1 VKKIFFPNTIINKH
15 SDMDRITMSRV
26 EESVPLTKENIDKIL
41 EYLPLLEDKTKKF
54 FVEAPQ
60 DKPGVV
66 VLPAYLMTS
75 IGLKLYEDL
84 YKEAFVTDFKWVD
97 WVYEAG
103 EYSAYDEKLAKAD
116 LKDVRRLLTIIVR
129 QDRFCEGLLEEVIGS
144 GLMLKIL
151 KRLKAIR
158 AEMD

>member
-1 VKKIFFPNTIINKH
+1 MKNYFFPNTIINKH
-15 SDMDRITMSRV
+15 SDMDRITMGRV

-84 YKEAFVTDFKWVD
+84 YKEGFVTDFKWVD

-103 EYSAYDEKLAKAD
+103 EYSAYDEKLSKAD

-129 QDRFCEGLLEEVIGS
+129 QDRFCEGLIEEVIDS

-158 AEMD
+158 EEMD